1 MLLSEIKAT
10 LHAVAATGEDDA
22 QLSQVDISTACGSDL
37 LSDVLAFVK
46 DQSLL
51 LTGLVNAQVIRT
63 AEMMDIMAICFV
75 RGKEP
80 TDEIIDLAREKGIT
94 VLTTEYPMYVTC
106 GKLYAKGLGVKAD
119 AQDL

>member
-10 LHAVAATGEDDA
+10 LSATAATGESDE
-22 QLSQVDISTACGSDL
+22 QLSQIEIGTAFGSDL
-37 LSDVLAFVK
+37 LSDVLAFVE
-46 DQSLL
+46 DRSLL
-51 LTGLVNAQVIRT
+51 LTGLVNAQVVRT